1 MAYPIRQLCDMAQF
15 VLKRRSDSSL
25 GCGYLPNLPGMRVLD
40 NVLNKALL
48 IEVNEDTLRRYES
61 ELRGWTVSP
70 ETAYARPIM
79 PSTKGAS
86 SKN

>member
-1 MAYPIRQLCDMAQF
+1 M
-15 VLKRRSDSSL
+15 
-25 GCGYLPNLPGMRVLD
+25 LD

-48 IEVNEDTLRRYES
+48 IEVNEDTLRRYEF